1 MGSMISFLEGL
12 EKLAY
17 RILMWVVLIP
27 KTVFKIIFEP
37 RFAPEYV
44 KQQLEKNVET
54 PFAVYMS
61 PMLLFLIVILIPA
74 LSTYFIPVFGVNL
87 VRPAPDA
94 LILDRNVDFKA
105 EARFR
110 ADTYSNF
117 TEFQWSIYECDS
129 ADDCFSGKYLYAESH
144 SDWVGDRILNQEDF
158 GKFLKV
164 ENPLLAEQS
173 KFETLDRNTVSNTFE
188 YELKPGVYSLSVF
201 CTNYTDEIVYDAF
214 RIIVPEDIEE
224 RIQIYSIY
232 DNYGSI
238 PGRKIGST
246 DPFYGFQVEQPK
258 SWGERLKSEESILLG
273 FVFLSFPLIFSLFI
287 LSLYGVNKQNVKNDL
302 KEVFYTQCYYFAPVG
317 LTFWAWFYSDRYF
330 VNPTDLPLVK
340 GFAQIFFALPLVTVL
355 VWFILVEIDAIA
367 RVRQTKRG
375 NAFFVL
381 FVSFV
386 TLSII
391 VWLFTVFNDNLDILR
406 NSALVA
412 YPVSCGVI
420 IVVAVVRRLVKSIK
434 KELNVNKLE

>member
-1 MGSMISFLEGL
+1 MGSTISFLEGL

-44 KQQLEKNVET
+44 KQQLEKDVEA
-54 PFAVYMS
+54 PFSVFMS

-87 VRPAPDA
+87 VSPAPDA
-94 LILDRNVDFKA
+94 LILDRNVEFKA

-110 ADTYSNF
+110 ADTYTNF
-117 TEFQWSIYECDS
+117 TEFQWSIYECDN
-129 ADDCFSGKYLYAESH
+129 ADDCSSGKHVYAESH
-144 SDWVGDRILNQEDF
+144 SDWVGDRILSQEDLF
-158 GKFLKV
+158 TFLKV
-164 ENPLLAEQS
+164 GNPLLAEQS

-188 YELKPGVYSLSVF
+188 YKFTPGFYSLAVF
-201 CTNYTDEIVYDAF
+201 GTNYTDEIFYDSF
-214 RIIVPEDIEE
+214 HIDIPEDPEE
-224 RIQIYSIY
+224 RIKIYSIY

-238 PGRKIGST
+238 PSRKISYT
-246 DPFYGFQVEQPK
+246 DPFYRFRVDQPK

-287 LSLYGVNKQNVKNDL
+287 LSFHGLNKQDVKNDL
-302 KEVFYTQCYYFAPVG
+302 KEVFYTQCYYFVPVG

-330 VNPTDLPLVK
+330 VNPTNLPLVK
-340 GFAQIFFALPLVTVL
+340 GFAQIFFVLPLVTVL

-381 FVSFV
+381 LVSFV

-420 IVVAVVRRLVKSIK
+420 IIIALVRSLVKSIRK
-434 KELNVNKLE
+434 N

>member
-1 MGSMISFLEGL
+1 MGSMVSFLEGL

-17 RILMWVVLIP
+17 RILLWVVLIP

-110 ADTYSNF
+110 ADAYSNF
-117 TEFQWSIYECDS
+117 TEFHWSIYECDS
-129 ADDCFSGKYLYAESH
+129 PDDCSTGKYVYAESH

-158 GKFLKV
+158 GTFLEV
-164 ENPLLAEQS
+164 ENPLLAQQS
-173 KFETLDRNTVSNTFE
+173 KFKTLNRNTVSNTFE
-188 YELKPGVYSLSVF
+188 YEFTPGVYSLSVF
-201 CTNYTDEIVYDAF
+201 GTNYTDEIVYDAF
-214 RIIVPEDIEE
+214 HIIVPEDPEE

-238 PGRKIGST
+238 PSRKISYT
-246 DPFYGFQVEQPK
+246 DPFYRFRVEQLK

-287 LSLYGVNKQNVKNDL
+287 LSFPGVNKQVVKNDL
-302 KEVFYTQCYYFAPVG
+302 KEVFYTQCYYFVPVG

-340 GFAQIFFALPLVTVL
+340 GLAQIFFVLPLVTVM

-367 RVRQTKRG
+367 RMRQTKRG

-412 YPVSCGVI
+412 YPISCGVI
-420 IVVAVVRRLVKSIK
+420 IVVALVRGLVKPIK
-434 KELNVNKLE
+434 KK